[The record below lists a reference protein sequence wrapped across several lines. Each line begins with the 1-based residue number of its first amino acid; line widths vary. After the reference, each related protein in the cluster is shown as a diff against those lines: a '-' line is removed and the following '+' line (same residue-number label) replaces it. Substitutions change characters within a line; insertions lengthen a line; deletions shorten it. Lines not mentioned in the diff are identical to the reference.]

1 MKIKVE
7 NLTKEFKDSLIL
19 NDINLEFQEG
29 KVYGLV
35 GPNGSGKS
43 VLLKIICA
51 FYMPTKGKVLIDG
64 VNYNDGNNFPPNLRA
79 LIDKP
84 SFIPDLSGFENLKLL
99 AKIQNLINDDDI
111 INTLKIVNLYEE
123 KDKKFYKY
131 SMGMKQKLGIASVL
145 MEDPKIMILDEP
157 FNGIDDKS
165 KSKLFEYLAKIKKNK
180 IIIISSHIVEEIQK
194 VCDEVYYFE
203 NGTCVK
209 KWVLWKKI

>member
-1 MKIKVE
+1 MKIKIE

-99 AKIQNLINDDDI
+99 ANIQNLINDDDI

-131 SMGMKQKLGIASVL
+131 SMVMKQKLGIASVL
-145 MEDPKIMILDEP
+145 MEKPKIMILDEP
-157 FNGIDDKS
+157 FNGIDDES
-165 KSKLFEYLAKIKKNK
+165 KSKLFEYLAKIKKK
-180 IIIISSHIVEEIQK
+180 
-194 VCDEVYYFE
+194 
-203 NGTCVK
+203 
-209 KWVLWKKI
+209 

>member
-51 FYMPTKGKVLIDG
+51 FYMPTQGKVLIDG

-165 KSKLFEYLAKIKKNK
+165 KIKNLTFIFFSITLTFSRRFHFQNSILHRKLFVFLQRY
-180 IIIISSHIVEEIQK
+180 
-194 VCDEVYYFE
+194 DY
-203 NGTCVK
+203 
-209 KWVLWKKI
+209 

>member
-7 NLTKEFKDSLIL
+7 NLTKKFKDSLIL
-19 NDINLEFQEG
+19 NGIDLEFQEG

-51 FYMPTKGKVLIDG
+51 FYMPTQGEVLIDG

-99 AKIQNLINDDDI
+99 ANIQNLINDDDI

-145 MEDPKIMILDEP
+145 MENPKIMILDEP
-157 FNGIDDKS
+157 FNGIDEKS

-180 IIIISSHIVEEIQK
+180 IIIISSHIFEEIQK

-203 NGTCVK
+203 NGICMK
-209 KWVLWKKI
+209 K

>member
-1 MKIKVE
+1 MKIKIE

-99 AKIQNLINDDDI
+99 ANIQNLINDDDI

-145 MEDPKIMILDEP
+145 MEKPKIMILDEP
-157 FNGIDDKS
+157 FNGIDDES

-180 IIIISSHIVEEIQK
+180 IKIISSHIFEEIQK

-209 KWVLWKKI
+209 K

>member
-1 MKIKVE
+1 MKIKIE

-99 AKIQNLINDDDI
+99 ANIQNLINDDDI

-145 MEDPKIMILDEP
+145 MEKPKIMILDEP
-157 FNGIDDKS
+157 FNGIDDES

-180 IIIISSHIVEEIQK
+180 IIIISSHIFEEIQK

-209 KWVLWKKI
+209 K

>member
-51 FYMPTKGKVLIDG
+51 FYMPTQGKVLIDG

-180 IIIISSHIVEEIQK
+180 IIIISSHIFEEIQK

-209 KWVLWKKI
+209 K

>member
-1 MKIKVE
+1 MKIKIE

-51 FYMPTKGKVLIDG
+51 FYMPTQGKVLIDG

-111 INTLKIVNLYEE
+111 INTLKIVNLFGE

-180 IIIISSHIVEEIQK
+180 IIIISSHIFEEIQK

-209 KWVLWKKI
+209 K

>member
-1 MKIKVE
+1 MKIKIE

-99 AKIQNLINDDDI
+99 ANIQNLINDDDI

-145 MEDPKIMILDEP
+145 MEKPKIMILDEP
-157 FNGIDDKS
+157 FNGIDDES
-165 KSKLFEYLAKIKKNK
+165 KSKMFEYLAKIKKNK
-180 IIIISSHIVEEIQK
+180 IIIISSHIFEEIQK

-209 KWVLWKKI
+209 K

>member
-1 MKIKVE
+1 MKIKIE

-99 AKIQNLINDDDI
+99 ANIQNLINDDDI

-209 KWVLWKKI
+209 K

>member
-99 AKIQNLINDDDI
+99 ANIQNLINDDDI

-145 MEDPKIMILDEP
+145 MEKPKIMILDEP
-157 FNGIDDKS
+157 FNGIDDES

-180 IIIISSHIVEEIQK
+180 IIIISSHIFEEIQK

-209 KWVLWKKI
+209 K